1 MIKKSKVRYF
11 KSDDKDFKSSLKK
24 HLYKRKKNY
33 TFIKSRVS
41 KILSDI
47 KKTGDMSLIKMVNK
61 YDGNKVE
68 KLNDLKIHFKQ
79 LKEAFDDL
87 PLSHKEALKFAS
99 KRIKLFHEKQIPISF
114 EFKDKLGVKLGL
126 QYTCINNVGFYV
138 PAGRALYPSSVL
150 MNAIPADVAG
160 VKKRILVSPISL
172 NDKPQI
178 IFAAAFLAE
187 VTDFFAIGGAHAIGA
202 LAYGTKTIPRVD
214 KIFGPGN
221 SYVAEAKRQ
230 VFGDAGIDSI
240 AGPSEILVVSDN
252 KNNPEWIAYDLLSQS
267 EHDEDAQ
274 AILITDDLK
283 FAKEIELTL
292 ENILKNLPRRTI
304 ASKSWYEN
312 GAIILI
318 DKISNSHEL
327 INYIAP
333 EHLQLTIDKPAKM
346 LKKIENAGSVF
357 LGRYTPE
364 SIGDYV
370 AGPNHVLP
378 TLGSARFSSGL
389 GVSDFFKRTTFI
401 ECNKNNFLKLSK
413 HASVLAELEGLDAH
427 KFSMKVRE

>member
-1 MIKKSKVRYF
+1 
-11 KSDDKDFKSSLKK
+11 
-24 HLYKRKKNY
+24 
-33 TFIKSRVS
+33 
-41 KILSDI
+41 
-47 KKTGDMSLIKMVNK
+47 
-61 YDGNKVE
+61 
-68 KLNDLKIHFKQ
+68 
-79 LKEAFDDL
+79 
-87 PLSHKEALKFAS
+87 
-99 KRIKLFHEKQIPISF
+99 
-114 EFKDKLGVKLGL
+114 
-126 QYTCINNVGFYV
+126 
-138 PAGRALYPSSVL
+138 
-150 MNAIPADVAG
+150 MN
-160 VKKRILVSPISL
+160 
-172 NDKPQI
+172 
-178 IFAAAFLAE
+178 
-187 VTDFFAIGGAHAIGA
+187 
-202 LAYGTKTIPRVD
+202 
-214 KIFGPGN
+214 
-221 SYVAEAKRQ
+221 
-230 VFGDAGIDSI
+230 SI

-333 EHLQLTIDKPAKM
+333 EHLQLTIDNPAKM

-357 LGRYTPE
+357 LGYTPR

-389 GVSDFFKRTTFI
+389 GVSDF
-401 ECNKNNFLKLSK
+401 LKEQLLLSVIK
-413 HASVLAELEGLDAH
+413 TIS
-427 KFSMKVRE
+427 